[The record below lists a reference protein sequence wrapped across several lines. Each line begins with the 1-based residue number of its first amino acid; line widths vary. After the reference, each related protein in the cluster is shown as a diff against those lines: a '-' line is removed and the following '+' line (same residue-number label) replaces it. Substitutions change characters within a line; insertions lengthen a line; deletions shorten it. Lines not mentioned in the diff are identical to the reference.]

1 MGKAR
6 GGGGRRGAEWG
17 GGTNAGQKNK
27 GLVGGCGWG
36 VGRDRTQSGS
46 EGVVIRVEED
56 LSSPREQDSDIVE
69 GDAGGVGEEVGWWKE
84 GGRGRVRLTLQF

>member
-1 MGKAR
+1 M
-6 GGGGRRGAEWG
+6 
-17 GGTNAGQKNK
+17 
-27 GLVGGCGWG
+27 CGWG

-69 GDAGGVGEEVGWWKE
+69 GDAGGVGVGWWRE
-84 GGRGRVRLTLQF
+84 GAAA